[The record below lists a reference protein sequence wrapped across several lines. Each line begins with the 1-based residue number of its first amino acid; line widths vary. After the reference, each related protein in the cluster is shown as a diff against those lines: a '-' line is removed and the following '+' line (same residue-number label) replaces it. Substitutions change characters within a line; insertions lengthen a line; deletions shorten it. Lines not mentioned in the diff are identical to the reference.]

1 MNKGEGSI
9 PCAEEIKKLVIREKG
24 NVFWEEFVKG
34 IEESQR
40 DNFIDGYKYAIR
52 LLEDGLKEKK

>member
-9 PCAEEIKKLVIREKG
+9 PCAEEIKRLVIREKG
-24 NVFWEEFVKG
+24 DVFWEEFVKRV
-34 IEESQR
+34 EKSQS

-52 LLEDGLKEKK
+52 LLEDGLKVKK